1 MSYYAVANGFE
12 IGIYR
17 DWLSCKKNI
26 INFPKAK
33 YKKFSTEEEAEGF
46 IKKYNDLPSSIDLP
60 QDDNIYIFT
69 DGSCSN
75 NGKSNAMSGI
85 GIYFGEDDLRNVSKK
100 IEGKQTNN
108 TAELSAIIEALKISE
123 EETKN
128 IVICTDSEYCIKCA
142 TYYGKK
148 LKETEWKTSAPNI
161 ELIKELYTLS
171 EKPNISFKYVK
182 AHTDNDDFFSIGNK
196 KADELANIGH
206 QESPYDKI
214 YLQVAYK
221 EKDEAKSLG
230 AKWCPNK
237 KLWYCYNTSSEEL
250 QKKYKK

>member
-17 DWLSCKKNI
+17 DWLSCKKNV
-26 INFPKAK
+26 INFPKSK
-33 YKKFSTEEEAEGF
+33 YKKFSTEKEAEEFIKKYNDVPSSTEGF
-46 IKKYNDLPSSIDLP
+46 IKKYNDVPSSIDLP

-108 TAELSAIIEALKISE
+108 TSELSAIIEALKITE

-128 IVICTDSEYCIKCA
+128 ILICTDSEYCIKCV

-148 LKETEWKTSAPNI
+148 LKETEWKTSVPNI
-161 ELIKELYTLS
+161 ELIKELYVLS
-171 EKPNISFKYVK
+171 ERSNIFFKHVK
-182 AHTDNDDFFSIGNK
+182 AHTYNDDFFSIGNK
-196 KADELANIGH
+196 KANKLANVGR
-206 QESPYDKI
+206 QVCSYDKI
-214 YLQVAYK
+214 Y
-221 EKDEAKSLG
+221 
-230 AKWCPNK
+230 
-237 KLWYCYNTSSEEL
+237 
-250 QKKYKK
+250 